1 MLIAATSG
9 DKPVFIKI
17 PGIAQT
23 FDKIKGEETEFV
35 LIRHLIP
42 ELTTKNHSLTM
53 LIN

>member
-35 LIRHLIP
+35 PYPTFNTR
-42 ELTTKNHSLTM
+42 
-53 LIN
+53 INYKKS